1 MVDDKGEPC
10 IADFGLSQVQGESLT
25 WPGAGSRRWMAP
37 ELVAP
42 EPYGGNG
49 ERTTASDIYA
59 FGMTCLEVGPESA
72 LKTRDSV

>member
-1 MVDDKGEPC
+1 MVDNKGEPC

-25 WPGAGSRRWMAP
+25 WSGAGSRRWMAP
-37 ELVAP
+37 ELVST
-42 EPYGGNG
+42 E

-72 LKTRDSV
+72 